1 MHIVTWRTRSAT
13 DAKESPV
20 PRTRLLDPVR
30 AALVV
35 LVAVTTLLPGG
46 VAAAKGGDDGGGGAT
61 TTSGAFAVT
70 VNGRA
75 YNPAAGGETRL
86 RAVVPTGQI
95 TVRGVHVTFTI
106 DPATLGVYDYALT
119 GAPDPQRMVTTRT
132 VVFASKVPVLTPA
145 QLSGVRIEDLRLR
158 DDVLVVSFT
167 TAAGTL
173 KLQVKD
179 APSGGIFQMEQEF
192 GGPVTFVHT
201 LGASVFYFVN
211 AFTGKVN
218 FGNGISGDATH
229 QMLLGKDSPQVAT
242 KTFQDGTTTRWTV
255 QSGGRLGGVLG
266 EDAIELSAGATNC
279 TSDCQAQNRIQGSLP
294 VPPDPIDP
302 TPIG

>member
-1 MHIVTWRTRSAT
+1 VAPARRLPM
-13 DAKESPV
+13 PL
-20 PRTRLLDPVR
+20 RLL
-30 AALVV
+30 
-35 LVAVTTLLPGG
+35 LVALLALTALLQPGI
-46 VAAAKGGDDGGGGAT
+46 AAAKGGGDDSTADDGVGGGSAA
-61 TTSGAFAVT
+61 SVAGDFAVT
-70 VNGRA
+70 VNGRS
-75 YNPAAGGETRL
+75 YNPAAGRVTRL
-86 RAVVPTGQI
+86 QDVVPTGKL
-95 TVRGVHVTFTI
+95 TVRGVHVTFTV

-119 GAPDPQRMVTTRT
+119 GAPAPDRMVTAPT
-132 VVFASKVPVLTPA
+132 VLFASKVPVLTPA
-145 QLSGVRIEDLRLR
+145 QLAGVRIEDMRLR

-179 APSGGIFQMEQEF
+179 AASGGIFQMEQEF
-192 GGPVTFVHT
+192 GVPVTFVHT
-201 LGASVFYFVN
+201 LSAGIFYFVN
-211 AFTGKVN
+211 PYTGKIN
-218 FGNGISGDATH
+218 FGNGLSGDATH
-229 QMLLGKDSPQVAT
+229 KMLLGKDSPQVAT

-294 VPPDPIDP
+294 VPPEPVDP